1 MNNRKQH
8 PINVAEL
15 RQNLPKYLAVA
26 RSGGEI
32 EVTSRGRLIA
42 RIVPSGDPQ
51 HEARTRLLS
60 ARKRCKVGDVISPL
74 GEEWSAEK

>member
-1 MNNRKQH
+1 MNKPRQP

-42 RIVPSGDPQ
+42 RIVPSGDPR
-51 HEARTRLLS
+51 HEARARLLD

-74 GEEWSAEK
+74 DVKWSAEQ